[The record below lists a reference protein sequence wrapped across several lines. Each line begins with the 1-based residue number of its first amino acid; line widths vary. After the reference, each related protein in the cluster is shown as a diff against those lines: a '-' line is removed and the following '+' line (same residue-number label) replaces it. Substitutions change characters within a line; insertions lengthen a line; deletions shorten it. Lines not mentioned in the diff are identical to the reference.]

1 MTAKNPEMRGRRFGH
16 VAVVLF
22 LLAVFL
28 LAVLC
33 VGIGLTWL
41 APQPKRNASIGLH
54 FSKRSG
60 NADCHSLLPAV

>member
-1 MTAKNPEMRGRRFGH
+1 MTAKITEMRGRRFGH
-16 VAVVLF
+16 IAVALF

-41 APQPKRNASIGLH
+41 APQPERNASVSLH

-60 NADCHSLLPAV
+60 DADCHSLLPAV